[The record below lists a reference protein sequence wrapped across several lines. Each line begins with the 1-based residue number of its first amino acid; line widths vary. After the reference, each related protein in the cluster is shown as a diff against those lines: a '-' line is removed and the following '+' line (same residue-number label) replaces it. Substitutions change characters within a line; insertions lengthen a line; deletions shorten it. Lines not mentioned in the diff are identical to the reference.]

1 MRICITLDDVLRAKT
16 YQFGKIY
23 KKNIDPDVELENL
36 DMSSGDFQKI
46 FGFKNKKEFD
56 KFLYEDSAFE
66 IFGEAPECS
75 KMLGKSLNLWQL
87 SLEDDDD
94 ITEPIELILS
104 NTREFNQSIGFSYFF
119 LSKLATR
126 IRNVFFP
133 KDHSDIWERCDILIT
148 ADAKLLESKPDGKV
162 AIKIVSDYNKNCPA
176 DYEYNSMLEFIN
188 DKEIIH
194 KILK

>member
-56 KFLYEDSAFE
+56 KFLYEDNAFE

-94 ITEPIELILS
+94 IPEPIELILS

-133 KDHSDIWERCDILIT
+133 KDHADIWERCDILIT
-148 ADAKLLESKPDGKV
+148 ADTKLLESKPDGKI
-162 AIKIVSDYNKNCPA
+162 AIKIVTDYNKNCPA

>member
-56 KFLYEDSAFE
+56 KFLYEDNAFE

-94 ITEPIELILS
+94 IPKPIELILS

-133 KDHSDIWERCDILIT
+133 KDHADIWERCDILIT
-148 ADAKLLESKPDGKV
+148 ADTKLLESKPDGKI
-162 AIKIVSDYNKNCPA
+162 AIKIVTDYNKNCPA

>member
-1 MRICITLDDVLRAKT
+1 MLWTGGLINMGYFDSVLEHKEKCFNSENKDDKSTKHFDKIYDDDILDDEDLT
-16 YQFGKIY
+16 
-23 KKNIDPDVELENL
+23 NTNSDEN
-36 DMSSGDFQKI
+36 
-46 FGFKNKKEFD
+46 
-56 KFLYEDSAFE
+56 
-66 IFGEAPECS
+66 
-75 KMLGKSLNLWQL
+75 
-87 SLEDDDD
+87 EDDDD

-162 AIKIVSDYNKNCPA
+162 AIKIVTDYNKNCPA